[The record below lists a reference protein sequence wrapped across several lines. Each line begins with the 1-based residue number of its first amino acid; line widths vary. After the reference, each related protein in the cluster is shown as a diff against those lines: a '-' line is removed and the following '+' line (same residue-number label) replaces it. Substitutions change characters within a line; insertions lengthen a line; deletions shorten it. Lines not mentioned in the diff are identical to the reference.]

1 MDILKFVEN
10 RSNIET
16 RISGKSLQ
24 DVFRDS
30 LLAMAIVQNK
40 SIFEI
45 SDIKSVD
52 SRGIK
57 IPKANVS
64 DVMVIESIDLTTL
77 LIDFLNSVLAVSDN
91 NQAVF
96 FNVEFEEFS
105 DIKVEAK
112 VSGARVNDFEG
123 NIKQVTCDM
132 ANIEKIGDHWEI
144 SLVFDI

>member
-45 SDIKSVD
+45 FDIKSVD